1 MGSAFDDDPFKN
13 KDPFGGGGVQS
24 DPFNSDD
31 PFKSKALIK
40 IMLAVPLPSD
50 PQTS

>member
-31 PFKSKALIK
+31 PFKSKALI
-40 IMLAVPLPSD
+40 
-50 PQTS
+50 